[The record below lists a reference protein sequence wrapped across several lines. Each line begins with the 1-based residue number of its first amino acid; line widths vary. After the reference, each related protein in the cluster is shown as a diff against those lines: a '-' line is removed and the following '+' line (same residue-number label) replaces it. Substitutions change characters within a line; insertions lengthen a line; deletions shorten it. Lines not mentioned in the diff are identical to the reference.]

1 MPRISDYLLKLSRAR
16 GHLDD
21 LETKVS
27 RWLNGDHHTV
37 RRNRDPHRP
46 DHISI
51 RVTAQDIPV
60 DPFALLVGDILH
72 NLRGCLDHL
81 VYALALKHTNPLPD
95 EFTKGSQFPI
105 FGDKTSKGLLGAG
118 PQMFQSNGLNGIRGI
133 HPDAQTII
141 KSLQP
146 YHRGK
151 DFASHPLWVL
161 HDLSNIDKHRLL
173 LVANCHSTGVALDV
187 DRFRTEGNAILLAG
201 TINVHGGFI
210 EGETE
215 VLNCRVAP
223 ADPNREMNMEFFQPL
238 MDIGFKCGS
247 IVDGKGLTHVL
258 ADIHN
263 YILTEVIPPLSR
275 FVGVVHLG
283 VPIQ

>member
-1 MPRISDYLLKLSRAR
+1 MSGSSDYLLKLSRAH

-21 LETKVS
+21 LQAKIS
-27 RWLNGDHHTV
+27 QWLNGNHHTI
-37 RRNRDPHRP
+37 RRHRDPDRP
-46 DHISI
+46 DHLSI
-51 RVTAQDIPV
+51 RVTAQDLPAE
-60 DPFALLVGDILH
+60 PFALLVGDILH

-81 VYALALKHTNPLPD
+81 VYALAFKHTKPLPD
-95 EFTKGSQFPI
+95 EFAKGSQFPI
-105 FGDKTSKGLLGAG
+105 YGDKRLW
-118 PQMFQSNGLNGIRGI
+118 QSDRPRRIRGI
-133 HPDAQTII
+133 HPDAQAII
-141 KSLQP
+141 ESLQP

-173 LVANCHSTGVALDV
+173 LVANCYSGGVAV
-187 DRFRTEGNAILLAG
+187 DTDRWRAEGNAILLPG

-223 ADPNREMNMEFFQPL
+223 ADPNREMNVEFFQPL

-247 IVDGKGLTHVL
+247 IVDGRGLTSVL
-258 ADIHN
+258 GDIHN
-263 YILTEVIPPLSR
+263 YILDDVSTPLSK
-275 FVGVVHLG
+275 FF
-283 VPIQ
+283 